1 MDAPVVAVTI
11 GDPAGIGPEI
21 VVRALA
27 QDVVRRSVEALVVGD
42 RWVLE
47 RAMEV
52 TGTTLEFSPAG
63 PLRLV
68 DLANVDHRLQWGKI
82 QATAGAAAGQFIE
95 RAVQEVLAGRADAL
109 ATAPIHK
116 EALWR
121 AGYRHLGHTE
131 MLGALTGSLDPLTM
145 FAVRNM
151 RIFFLTRHMSLREAL
166 AEVKRERL
174 AAMLPR
180 IVAELEKLGFDRP
193 RIAVAAL
200 NPHAGEGGALGREDL
215 EEIAPAVQEARGQG
229 WQVDGP
235 VPADAVFAQALE
247 GRYDA
252 VLALYHDQG
261 HIAAKTL
268 DFHGAVSVTL
278 ALPFIRTSV
287 DHGTAFDIAGKGL
300 ARAES
305 MAAAIL
311 TAADLV
317 RRKKLGQSER
327 RMQQTER
334 RE

>member
-1 MDAPVVAVTI
+1 MPSPVVAVTI

-27 QDVVRRSVEALVVGD
+27 QDAVQRSVQALVVGD

-52 TGTTLEFSPAG
+52 TGTMLEFSPAG
-63 PLRLV
+63 PVRLL

-95 RAVQEVLAGRADAL
+95 RAVQETLAGRADAL
-109 ATAPIHK
+109 ATAPINK

-121 AGYRHLGHTE
+121 AGYRYLGHTE
-131 MLGALTGSLDPLTM
+131 MLGALTGSPDPLTM

-151 RIFFLTRHMSLREAL
+151 RIFFLTRHMSLREAV
-166 AEVKRERL
+166 AEVKRDRL
-174 AAMLPR
+174 GAILPR
-180 IVAELEKLGFDRP
+180 IVGELQKLGFDRP
-193 RIAVAAL
+193 HIAVAAL
-200 NPHAGEGGALGREDL
+200 NPHAGEGGALGKEDL
-215 EEIAPAVQEARGQG
+215 EEIAPAVQDARGQG

-235 VPADAVFAQALE
+235 VPADAVFAQALD

-311 TAADLV
+311 MAGDLAKRMRLATPQ
-317 RRKKLGQSER
+317 RRD
-327 RMQQTER
+327 
-334 RE
+334 